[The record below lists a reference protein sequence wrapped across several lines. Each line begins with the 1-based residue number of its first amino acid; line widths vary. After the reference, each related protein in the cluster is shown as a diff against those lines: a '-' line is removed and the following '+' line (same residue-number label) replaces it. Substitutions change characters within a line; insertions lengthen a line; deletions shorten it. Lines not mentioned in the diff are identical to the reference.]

1 MQRAPFRCIGAK
13 RAESLLRSVDVLVLD
28 TRDAASY
35 RRGHIRGAQHVTIS
49 TLSTVIEE
57 VEKGTP
63 VLIYC
68 YRGFASP
75 EYAQLIAGL
84 GFSAVYSLEGG
95 YEAWR
100 KKSRAPRKARL
111 SVMLQKWLV
120 EHGFPHDDINAT
132 MANDMTPLM
141 KASHTGDMAIIRE
154 LIGAGARLNARN
166 GDGNTALWL
175 ACVGE
180 HVDVIDLLVGAGIDV
195 NNCNDNGA
203 TALMYA
209 ASSGKADVVAK
220 LLEHGAETAPET
232 PDGFTALDMAAT
244 IECLTLLRRA
254 TGTGRKTDAP
264 QTSV

>member
-13 RAESLLRSVDVLVLD
+13 QAESLLRSVEVLVLD
-28 TRDAASY
+28 ARDAASY
-35 RRGHIRGAQHVTIS
+35 RRGHIRGAHHVTIS
-49 TLSTVIEE
+49 TLSTVIEDA
-57 VEKGTP
+57 EKGVP

-68 YRGFASP
+68 YRGFASR

-84 GFSAVYSLEGG
+84 GFSAVYSLDGG

-111 SVMLQKWLV
+111 SGMLQKWLV

-132 MANDMTPLM
+132 IANEMTPLM
-141 KASHTGDMAIIRE
+141 KACHKGDVAVIRE
-154 LIGAGARLNARN
+154 LISAGARLNARN
-166 GDGNTALWL
+166 ADGNNALWL

-180 HVDVIDLLVGAGIDV
+180 HVDVIDLLVDSGIDL
-195 NNCNDNGA
+195 NNSNVNGA

-209 ASSGKADVVAK
+209 ASAGKAGAVAR
-220 LLEHGAETAPET
+220 LLERGAETAPET
-232 PDGFTALDMAAT
+232 PEGFTALDMAAT

-254 TGTGRKTDAP
+254 TRSDRKADATQSP
-264 QTSV
+264 A